1 MTFTHTDNEVT
12 ADNPLS
18 LAPLESRKI
27 IDIRIDG
34 TSYEDASRRIV
45 AWAKRGEA
53 RYVTINSV
61 NNVMEAHDDLGFRAL
76 SNAADLATP
85 DGMPLVWALR
95 RLGVEHATRTYGPI
109 LTPHVLALAEAQE
122 VPVGFYGG
130 TPEVLDD
137 LMAVVARRWPAL
149 AVAYRYSP
157 PFRPLTSEEDARVV
171 REVEASGARI
181 LFVGIGCPRQEIFMA
196 EHKNRL
202 PVVQVGVGAAFDFL
216 TERKRQ
222 APTFIQNS
230 GLEWLFR
237 LITEPKRLWRRYL
250 RHNPRF
256 VMLFGRQLLSATRR

>member
-1 MTFTHTDNEVT
+1 M
-12 ADNPLS
+12 P
-18 LAPLESRKI
+18 PLESRHV

-34 TSYEDASRRIV
+34 TSYEDACRRIV
-45 AWAKRGEA
+45 EWAQRGEP

-61 NNVMEAHDDLGFRAL
+61 NNVMEAHDDVGFREL

-109 LTPHVLALAEAQE
+109 LTPHVLTLAEE
-122 VPVGFYGG
+122 RGVPVGFYGG

-137 LMAVVARRWPAL
+137 LMTVVARRWPGL
-149 AVAYRYSP
+149 EVAYRHSP
-157 PFRPLTSEEDARVV
+157 PFRPLSSEEDAHVV
-171 REVEASGARI
+171 DEVRASGARI

-196 EHKNRL
+196 EHRDRL

-222 APTFIQNS
+222 APSFIQNS

-237 LITEPKRLWRRYL
+237 LATEPKRLWRRYL

-256 VMLFGRQLLSATRR
+256 VWLLGRQLLGANRR